1 MNKKTS
7 DRKTKNR
14 KPDYEIIFNSSD
26 DKFNV
31 LVLGTS
37 GSGKSTLINA
47 VLGEELAA
55 TGSGQAV
62 TKDITIYRKDTI
74 PIRMIDTQGFE
85 YSKKRQREIKKDLSK
100 FVSSGIKEK
109 NAEKLI
115 HAIWFCI
122 DGTVHR
128 IDTEVL
134 NYLRDISSVWSG
146 APIIVVFTKSYST
159 EGIEENNLMLR
170 QVLADYRHK
179 DKLNIMD
186 VVPVVAKA
194 YPISG
199 EYIVQPLGVDLLVEK
214 TLQYAPDGAREAYD
228 AAKTLDLRMK
238 RYMSYSLIAG
248 VTVSA
253 SVVGAVPIPIH
264 DSVILVP
271 LQSLMVKKLSS
282 IYGIRSDD
290 AVNDIVNSVLKA
302 GAVTMIAK
310 TALNYLK
317 AIPGINVAA
326 SVLNASVA
334 GIFSFIMGEVTLELL
349 EKTYTGVLDLNEIDW
364 LKEAEILFNKLGPTV
379 MDIFNIELEEDK
391 TNLSLDDIGDI
402 LKKVI
407 NSFVKKGET
416 NA

>member
-1 MNKKTS
+1 MSEKSFVKSLKK
-7 DRKTKNR
+7 R
-14 KPDYEIIFNSSD
+14 KPDYEIILDSGD
-26 DKFNV
+26 GKFNV

-62 TKDITIYRKDTI
+62 TRDITIYQKDII
-74 PIRMIDTQGFE
+74 PIRMIDTQGLE
-85 YSKKRQREIKKDLSK
+85 YSKKRQREIRKDLSK
-100 FVSSGIKEK
+100 FVKSGIAEK
-109 NAEKLI
+109 NSEKLI
-115 HAIWFCI
+115 HAVWFCI

-134 NYLRDISSVWSG
+134 NYIRDISRIWSG

-159 EGIEENNLMLR
+159 EDIEKNEQMLS
-170 QVLADYRHK
+170 QVLSEYKHK
-179 DKLNIMD
+179 DKLNIKD

-199 EYIVQPLGVDLLVEK
+199 EYIVQPLGLDLLVEK
-214 TLQYAPDGAREAYD
+214 TLQYAPDGARGAYNV
-228 AAKTLDLRMK
+228 AKTLDLRTK

-248 VTVSA
+248 VTASA
-253 SVVGAVPIPIH
+253 SVVGAVPIPVH

-302 GAVTMIAK
+302 GAVTMAAR
-310 TALNYLK
+310 TALSYLK
-317 AIPGINVAA
+317 SIPGINIAA
-326 SVLNASVA
+326 SVLNAAVA
-334 GIFSFIMGEVTLELL
+334 GVFTFIMGEVTLELL
-349 EKTYTGVLDLNEIDW
+349 ERTYTGAFDLNEVDW
-364 LKEAEILFNKLGPTV
+364 VKEAETLFKKLGPVILDTL
-379 MDIFNIELEEDK
+379 NIELKQEK
-391 TNLSLDDIGDI
+391 TSLSLDDITGI
-402 LKKVI
+402 LKRVI
-407 NSFVKKGET
+407 NSFVKKGE
-416 NA
+416 